1 MIDHLG
7 IHVTDLDASK
17 AFYTAAL
24 APLGYGLLRD
34 YSGFVGLGADQ
45 KPDFWLTQGQA
56 TTPGLHLAFAA
67 KDRATVDAFYAA
79 AIAAGA
85 KDNGAPGLRPQY
97 HPGYYGAFVI
107 DLNGH
112 NLEVVCHRPA

>member
-7 IHVTDLDASK
+7 LHVADIDASK
-17 AFYTAAL
+17 SFYTQAL
-24 APLGYGLLRD
+24 APLGYGVLRD
-34 YSGFVGLGADQ
+34 FGAVVGLGADQ
-45 KPDFWLTQGQA
+45 KPDFWLTQGAA

-79 AIAAGA
+79 ALAAGA
-85 KDNGAPGLRPQY
+85 SDNGAPGPRPQY

-112 NLEVVCHRPA
+112 NLEVVCHRPE